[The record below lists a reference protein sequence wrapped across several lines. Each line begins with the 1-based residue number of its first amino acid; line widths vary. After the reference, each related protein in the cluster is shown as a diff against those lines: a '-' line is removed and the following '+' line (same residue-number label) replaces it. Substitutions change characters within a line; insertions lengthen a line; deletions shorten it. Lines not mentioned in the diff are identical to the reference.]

1 MKFTEINL
9 KKNKSAKIKLAGA
22 TQILFSS
29 SGHAEVKIQDK
40 SNKHI
45 ATLFLKPNSNEYFP
59 AWYAAYS
66 VKITNTDFV
75 ERKVYVT
82 QFAG

>member
-1 MKFTEINL
+1 MKFTELNL
-9 KKNKSAKIKLAGA
+9 KKKKSAKIKLAGA

-29 SGHAEVKIQDK
+29 SGHAKVIVQDK
-40 SNKHI
+40 SNKQI

-59 AWYAAYS
+59 AWYAADS
-66 VKITNTDFV
+66 IKITNTDLL
-75 ERKVYVT
+75 EHSVYVT